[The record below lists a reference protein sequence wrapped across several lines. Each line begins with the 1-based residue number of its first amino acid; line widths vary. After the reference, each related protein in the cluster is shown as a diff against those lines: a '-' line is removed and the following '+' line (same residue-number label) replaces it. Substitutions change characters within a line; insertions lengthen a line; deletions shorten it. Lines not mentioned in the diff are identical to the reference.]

1 MSELIKDRGQWSL
14 QEMDITV
21 FENNKEVTFSIIE
34 LNQGFSLSYDVD
46 ATTVSGQIN
55 IIDRLDVI
63 KKYKIN
69 GGQTIS
75 VKFAAGDDKPVKIN
89 LLIYKV
95 TPLPDSSHDSRRY
108 TFNVTAADHTKF
120 KQSYTISLDGTID
133 QQIEKLL
140 KNAIQTKLKFEAVHK
155 PKWPMKFVFNADTG
169 YKIIDFLETRC
180 LSEKNNSVF
189 RFFETFNGY
198 KLVSLKESYDINPVR
213 TFIGRIETETNTLN
227 YLVYDDFKILSQG
240 NHNNMIELGGYGSL
254 MSTFD
259 VFNKKHTPNKELK
272 PEKTVIDKSYTTESS
287 KLFRLS
293 YNDPTSIMKSDHID
307 DITQIRLKQEALIN
321 NTVISIRVPGIS
333 DNVPGNCV
341 AVNVY
346 GVSRRLK
353 GEKDEEASLSGK
365 YVITRVDNSFG
376 EQWMQTLTLKRF

>member
-1 MSELIKDRGQWSL
+1 
-14 QEMDITV
+14 
-21 FENNKEVTFSIIE
+21 
-34 LNQGFSLSYDVD
+34 
-46 ATTVSGQIN
+46 
-55 IIDRLDVI
+55 
-63 KKYKIN
+63 
-69 GGQTIS
+69 
-75 VKFAAGDDKPVKIN
+75 
-89 LLIYKV
+89 
-95 TPLPDSSHDSRRY
+95 
-108 TFNVTAADHTKF
+108 
-120 KQSYTISLDGTID
+120 
-133 QQIEKLL
+133 
-140 KNAIQTKLKFEAVHK
+140 
-155 PKWPMKFVFNADTG
+155 MKFVFNADTG

-198 KLVSLKESYDINPVR
+198 KLVSLKESYDSNPVR

-346 GVSRRLK
+346 GVGRQLK

>member
-46 ATTVSGQIN
+46 VTTVGGQIN

-75 VKFAAGDDKPVKIN
+75 LKFAAGDDKPVKIN

-95 TPLPDSSHDSRRY
+95 TPNTDSSYDARRY
-108 TFNVTAADHTKF
+108 VFNVTTPDHTKF
-120 KQSYTISLDGTID
+120 KQSHSISLDGTID
-133 QQIEKLL
+133 QQLEKLL
-140 KNAIQTKLKFEAVHK
+140 KNSIQSKLKFEVVHK
-155 PKWPMKFVFNADTG
+155 PKWPMKFVFNAESG
-169 YKIIDFLETRC
+169 YKIIDFLETRS

-189 RFFETFNGY
+189 RFFETFDGY
-198 KLVSLKESYDINPVR
+198 KLVSLKEAYDSQPFR
-213 TFIGRIETETNTLN
+213 SFIGRIETETNTLN

-240 NHNNMIELGGYGSL
+240 NHNSMIDKGGYGSM

-272 PEKTVIDKSYTTESS
+272 PETAVIDKSYTTDAS

-293 YNDPTSIMKSDHID
+293 YNDPSSIMKSDHID
-307 DITQIRLKQEALIN
+307 DITPIRLKQEALIN
-321 NTVISIRVPGIS
+321 NTVISIRVPGVS
-333 DNVPGNCV
+333 DNIPGRCV

-346 GVSRRLK
+346 GVGRQLK